1 MKLVEAKVGELDHVL
16 NKLLSDLAVT
26 SSYSLISIALKI
38 ILNLRIKLVNL
49 LDCFI
54 IKRIRVKHAA
64 HKGFISNI
72 LNRVLLVVI
81 LVLEESI
88 VSLSVSASHLNSA
101 DTSSISHMADHSRVN
116 GIHEI
121 SGVSHTVIKE
131 VIAFLFVG

>member
-1 MKLVEAKVGELDHVL
+1 VELVETKVRELNHIL
-16 NKLLSDLAVT
+16 NELMRNLAV
-26 SSYSLISIALKI
+26 SSSNCLIGIALKI
-38 ILNLRIKLVNL
+38 VLNLRVKLIDL

-54 IKRIRVKHAA
+54 IKSIRVKHAA

-72 LNRVLLVVI
+72 LNGVLLVVI